1 MVNCSK
7 QPCVSLRKRLFTEI
21 CILDFTFGRYRRKD
35 TIPMGLDMI
44 CEILSLHEAFEKIA
58 CLSRLDTAPRLALLR
73 LLMLETAD
81 TGWA

>member
-1 MVNCSK
+1 
-7 QPCVSLRKRLFTEI
+7 
-21 CILDFTFGRYRRKD
+21 
-35 TIPMGLDMI
+35 MGLDMI
-44 CEILSLHEAFEKIA
+44 CEILSLHESFEKIA